1 MKDSLIKIYAERLL
15 GIIDKGNGYDE
26 NFRQFCEVL
35 SDYTEQIRE
44 KHTSKGNS
52 EYKRIDDDYPIREIT
67 QRSGT
72 LERGF
77 PIKLIDSNEE
87 RFEDPTK
94 IEEL

>member
-1 MKDSLIKIYAERLL
+1 MKDDQIKIFAERLL
-15 GIIDKGNGYDE
+15 GIIEKGYGYDE

-35 SDYTEQIRE
+35 SDFRDKTELKKRDIP
-44 KHTSKGNS
+44 T
-52 EYKRIDDDYPIREIT
+52 KRIDQDYPIREIT

-77 PIKLIDSNEE
+77 PIKLTDSNEE
-87 RFEDPTK
+87 RYSNEQI